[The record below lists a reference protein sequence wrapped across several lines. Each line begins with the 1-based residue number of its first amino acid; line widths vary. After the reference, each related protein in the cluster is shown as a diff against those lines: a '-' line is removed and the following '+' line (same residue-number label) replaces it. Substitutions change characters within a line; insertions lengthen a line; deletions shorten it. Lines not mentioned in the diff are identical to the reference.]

1 MQPALLAQWPAAL
14 SSRTSGENRP
24 DLAQELMTR
33 FPIGKAARMI
43 RAVVAQSY
51 PLAQCRAG
59 LMFTG
64 IGTVFNAA

>member
-1 MQPALLAQWPAAL
+1 MK
-14 SSRTSGENRP
+14 
-24 DLAQELMTR
+24 R
-33 FPIGKAARMI
+33 FLIGKGARMI

-51 PLAQCRAG
+51 PLARAAG